1 MKQVL
6 STYDLAP
13 SELCLNFNLKRTLKS
28 DEYYAGIMPLV
39 YKVSLGYKI
48 TEKVEMHILITKG
61 LFLMYKTNTFIDYSS
76 QKIFLTTQETDEE
89 VYYCFDHLSDAYRHV
104 SELLHNSIYDPENGD
119 EYETYRHLTRQITD
133 HIEDEHDLR
142 SVWNSL
148 VDLTDKHLG

>member
-6 STYDLAP
+6 STSNLVP
-13 SELCLNFNLKRTLKS
+13 SDLCLNFGLLRTLKS
-28 DEYYAGIMPLV
+28 DEYYTGIMPLV

-48 TEKVEMHILITKG
+48 TEKVEMHILITRG
-61 LFLMYKTNTFIDYSS
+61 LFLMYKTNVFIDYSS
-76 QKIFLTTQETDEE
+76 QKLFLTTQDTDEE

-104 SELLHNSIYDPENGD
+104 SELLHNSIYNPDDSD
-119 EYETYRHLTRQITD
+119 EYEVYRNLTRQITD
-133 HIEDEHDLR
+133 HIEDDQDLR